1 MSTREDLDAQ
11 LIWQVSARSE
21 ALLGDVRAGRPAA
34 PALRALLGYL
44 REVVLQRIA
53 DEDSRVAASLHE
65 VPGVVAALRSE
76 HLRLRED
83 VEDLAQAL
91 GDGRALRLDGLEGI
105 VQRLVD
111 RLDRH
116 LSLEAVAFMGPP
128 TGQRHGG
135 DWADAIRWYPV
146 IEGAVIDMDEA
157 ACDEAQDAVLGR
169 LLRLRPGEDVELHGH
184 GDSGSQRLRQR
195 LRIRGTGEYS
205 WTRVTGDASGGW
217 AVRVERCAE
226 A

>member
-53 DEDSRVAASLHE
+53 DEDSRVAARPHE
-65 VPGVVAALRSE
+65 APPVVAELRSE

-91 GDGRALRLDGLEGI
+91 GDGRAPRLDGLGGV

-116 LSLEAVAFMGPP
+116 LSLEAVALTDPP
-128 TGQRHGG
+128 TPGRRGG
-135 DWADAIRWYPV
+135 DWAAAVRWYPA
-146 IEGAVIDMDEA
+146 IEGAVIDMDDA
-157 ACDEAQDAVLGR
+157 ACAEAQDAVLGR
-169 LLRLRPGEDVELHGH
+169 LLQLRPGEHVELHGH
-184 GDSGSQRLRQR
+184 GDSQRLLQP
-195 LRIRGTGEYS
+195 LRNRGIGEYS
-205 WTRVTGDASGGW
+205 WTRVTGDASGSW

-226 A
+226 L

>member
-53 DEDSRVAASLHE
+53 DEDGRVAPSPHE
-65 VPGVVAALRSE
+65 EPPVVAELRSE

-91 GDGRALRLDGLEGI
+91 GDGRVLRLDGVEGV

-116 LSLEAVAFMGPP
+116 LSLEAAALTGPP

-135 DWADAIRWYPV
+135 DWADAIRWYPA
-146 IEGAVIDMDEA
+146 IEGDVIDLDDA

-169 LLRLRPGEDVELHGH
+169 LLQLRPGEDVELHGH
-184 GDSGSQRLRQR
+184 GDSQRLRQR
-195 LRIRGTGEYS
+195 LRNRGTGEYS